1 MNLFFA
7 AVCDGMKLRVFL
19 LVIILQISTS
29 GSAKDW
35 FEGVVF
41 LKDKK
46 VLRGEISVRPDCDVV
61 LFRIG
66 EIEMVYPAHRIVS
79 LSFFDDDLKEKR
91 TFISILTEAGAVR
104 AYELYEVVID
114 GEISIL
120 RKELSSWQSYYLE
133 VEDFAYFAF
142 LNDELLDLKTFRRRV
157 YKKLLKD
164 HAADIDEY
172 VRAHNLSPYSFM
184 DMVRVIN
191 KINVEKK
198 ARALARGH

>member
-1 MNLFFA
+1 M
-7 AVCDGMKLRVFL
+7 
-19 LVIILQISTS
+19 

-35 FEGVVF
+35 FEGIVL
-41 LKDKK
+41 LKDNKL
-46 VLRGEISVRPDCDVV
+46 LRGEISVRPDCDVV

-79 LSFFDDDLKEKR
+79 LSFFDDDLGERR
-91 TFISILTEAGAVR
+91 TFISVLNEAGAAR
-104 AYELYEVVID
+104 AYELYEVVLD

-142 LNDELLDLKTFRRRV
+142 MNNELMDLKTFRRRA
-157 YKKLLKD
+157 YKRLLKD
-164 HAADIDEY
+164 NAADIDEY
-172 VRAHNLSPYSFM
+172 VRENHLNPNTFM

-198 ARALARGH
+198 ARALAREH